1 MSSDEMQALSTA
13 DHSSDAVS
21 LVELRRMVLDR
32 LQELRGHDLAC
43 WCRLD
48 QPCHADV
55 LLGLANEQASDQS
68 EARDAVGRPSIGSIG
83 SR

>member
-1 MSSDEMQALSTA
+1 MPPHEMQALSAA
-13 DHSSDAVS
+13 DHLPDTIS
-21 LVELRRMVLDR
+21 LVDLRRMVLDR
-32 LQELRGHDLAC
+32 LQELHGHDLAC

-55 LLGLANEQASDQS
+55 LLELANADTTDGLETQ
-68 EARDAVGRPSIGSIG
+68 DAAGRPSIGSIG

>member
-1 MSSDEMQALSTA
+1 MSPDEMTELTA
-13 DHSSDAVS
+13 ADRLPDAIS
-21 LVELRRMVLDR
+21 LVDLRRMVLER

-48 QPCHADV
+48 QPCHAEV
-55 LLGLANEQASDQS
+55 LLELANGQAHPD
-68 EARDAVGRPSIGSIG
+68 ENHDAVGRPSIGSIG